1 MVNFGTA
8 KFTPSIFYSNPNK
21 PPKCHEP
28 LSHHPQRRTSP
39 KQDIADIAANL
50 IHRIEEGEVNPIAA
64 HVRLKA
70 VVKALEQVLKATEDI
85 VRDEAE
91 KHGKTFSAFGAEI
104 QVKEGAL
111 TPDYSQDQ
119 QWSDLQASM
128 KAREELLKMAFRNAG
143 KATVYDEATGE
154 AVPVCPAKGTKPS
167 IAVTFKAS

>member
-1 MVNFGTA
+1 MIHPTLI
-8 KFTPSIFYSNPNK
+8 TI
-21 PPKCHEP
+21 PK
-28 LSHHPQRRTSP
+28 
-39 KQDIADIAANL
+39 ADICKAEIAQIAQQL
-50 IHRIEEGEVNPIAA
+50 TDRINEGEVNPIEA
-64 HVRLKA
+64 HIKLKA
-70 VVKALEQVLKATEDI
+70 IVKALEATIKATEDI

-111 TPDYSQDQ
+111 TPDYSHDQ
-119 QWSDLQASM
+119 VWSDLQASM

-167 IAVTFKAS
+167 ISVTFKTT